1 MKSTTQNKFQED
13 HESIHIWEL
22 DTTDFGEPDSYLN
35 LNVFDD
41 GDATTNDCI
50 PVGEIPLH
58 KTGVLLYSGAIRL
71 QGKVL
76 YHQ

>member
-1 MKSTTQNKFQED
+1 MKSTKQENFQEN
-13 HESIHIWEL
+13 HESIHIWKL
-22 DTTDFGEPDSYLN
+22 NTAYLGEPDLYLN
-35 LNVFDD
+35 LNVFNDS
-41 GDATTNDCI
+41 DANTNDCI

-76 YHQ
+76 Y

>member
-1 MKSTTQNKFQED
+1 MKSTTQKNFQED
-13 HESIHIWEL
+13 HKSIHIWEL

-50 PVGEIPLH
+50 PVDEIPFRNN
-58 KTGVLLYSGAIRL
+58 GVLLYNGAILL
-71 QGKVL
+71 QGKAS

>member
-1 MKSTTQNKFQED
+1 MKSTTQKNFQED

-22 DTTDFGEPDSYLN
+22 DTTYSGEPDSYLN